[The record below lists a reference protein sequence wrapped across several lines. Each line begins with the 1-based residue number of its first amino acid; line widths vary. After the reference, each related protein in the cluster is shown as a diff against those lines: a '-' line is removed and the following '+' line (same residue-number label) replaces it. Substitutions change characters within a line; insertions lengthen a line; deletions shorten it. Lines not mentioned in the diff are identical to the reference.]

1 MLLIICEIRETCLKT
16 QTGKDKNQKGQG
28 LKMRQ
33 GIDQET
39 HLMRNTQTQTLM
51 EMSSLKERKKSRVE
65 DDQDYPPQNKL
76 LKDLDNLIVNPD
88 LVAKMMN
95 QVNKTTTQSKNE
107 GIEITTLLQQIFPE
121 QDWKTR

>member
-1 MLLIICEIRETCLKT
+1 
-16 QTGKDKNQKGQG
+16 
-28 LKMRQ
+28 MRQ